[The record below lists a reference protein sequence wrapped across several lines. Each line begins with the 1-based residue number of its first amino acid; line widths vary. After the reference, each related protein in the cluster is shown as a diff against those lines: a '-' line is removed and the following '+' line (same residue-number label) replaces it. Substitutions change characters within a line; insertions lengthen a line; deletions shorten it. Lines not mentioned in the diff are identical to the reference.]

1 MSSEINFDGL
11 MNRLRAGE
19 NDAARLVF
27 DRYSR
32 RLIALAQAHFG
43 AMLARKA
50 DPEDVVQSAYKS
62 FFIRHR
68 DGGLDVE
75 DWDGLWRML
84 TVITLRKVADR
95 AEYFQA
101 ARRDAS
107 REATAGDDPTLAA
120 LDREPQPEEAA
131 VFAET
136 VERLFRDAADDE
148 RPILELSLQGY
159 SAPEISEHLNRPERT
174 IRRLR
179 ERVRKR
185 LERMQAAG

>member
-1 MSSEINFDGL
+1 MHSELNFDGL
-11 MNRLRAGE
+11 MDRLRAGE

-27 DRYSR
+27 ERYSR

-75 DWDGLWRML
+75 DWDALWRML
-84 TVITLRKVADR
+84 TIITLRKVADR

-101 ARRDAS
+101 ARRDAN
-107 REATAGDDPTLAA
+107 REAAAGDDLAA
-120 LDREPQPEEAA
+120 LDREPRPEEAA
-131 VFAET
+131 LFAET
-136 VERLFRDAADDE
+136 VERLFRDATEDE

-159 SAPEISEHLNRPERT
+159 SGPEISERLNRPERT

-185 LERMQAAG
+185 LERMQAG